1 MTDDAQQIVT
11 FDFETDPFLNGRIPQ
26 PFCIGFWDG
35 DKDEPYL
42 WEWGTAEDCVDFF
55 FNVIEAY
62 GPDYIFFAHNGG
74 KFDLH
79 FILPYADTITDVI
92 MIGARIVQARING
105 VMIRD
110 SYALIPVG
118 LGKYQKDEIDYAKM
132 EADVREEHKTEI
144 IAYLKTDCRAL
155 YELVTGFIS
164 EFGLSLTMASAAMQQ
179 LETFHEYNKMQ
190 GDNWDARLRQFY
202 YGGRVGYF
210 EQGNLTGDFK
220 VYDVNSMYP
229 SVMKDYEHP
238 ISSTLECIVG
248 KAACNDRIIAKGDF
262 FELNATSEGAFPWR
276 CPDGGGLTFPHG
288 RKDFK
293 ITGHEL
299 RTAIELGCVQIHTI
313 KRAWISPD
321 KTNFTAFVEHFYNA
335 RQEAKKID
343 PKGMHQLF
351 YKLVLNSAYGK
362 FAQDPSKFKDFL
374 ILTNDEMPD
383 EDGWLLCCPR
393 SGNGV
398 GIYERKSVL
407 PEYLGRKNV
416 ATAAS
421 ITGAARARL
430 LEGLR
435 NATRAV
441 YCDTDSVI
449 CESMANV
456 PMHPSDLGAWDC
468 EATGDRLSVVGRKT
482 YALWKDGKCVKKAS
496 KGVRAEAEE
505 IDRAALGEIIELSNE
520 APTFSL
526 KKAPHF
532 ISRKIRMT

>member
-1 MTDDAQQIVT
+1 MSDGGEQIIA
-11 FDFETDPFLNGRIPQ
+11 FDFETDPFLYGRTPE

-35 DKDEPYL
+35 SEEPFL
-42 WEWGTAEDCVDFF
+42 CEWGTAEDCIDYF
-55 FNVIEAY
+55 FNVLEMY

-74 KFDLH
+74 KFDFH

-92 MIGARIVQARING
+92 MIGARIVQVRVNG
-105 VMIRD
+105 VLLRD
-110 SYALIPVG
+110 SFALLPFG
-118 LGKYQKDEIDYAKM
+118 LGKYKKDDMDYALM
-132 EADVREEHKTEI
+132 EADVREGHKEYI
-144 IAYLKTDCRAL
+144 ISYLRTDCMAL
-155 YELVTGFIS
+155 FELVTEFIR
-164 EFGLSLTMASAAMQQ
+164 EFGLSLTMASAAMRE
-179 LETFHEYNKMQ
+179 LEKLHEYEKMK
-190 GDNWDARLRQFY
+190 GDNWDIRMRQFY

-210 EQGNLTGDFK
+210 EQGNLIGDFK

-248 KAACNDRIIAKGDF
+248 RAASNERIIETADF

-299 RTAIELGCVQIHTI
+299 RMAMELGCVQIHSI
-313 KRAWISPD
+313 KRAWKSEL
-321 KTNFTAFVEHFYNA
+321 KTNFKAFVDLFYGKRVFAELNDDLLH
-335 RQEAKKID
+335 K
-343 PKGMHQLF
+343 LF
-351 YKLVLNSAYGK
+351 YKYILNGAYGK

-374 ILTNDEMPD
+374 ILTNDEMAPD
-383 EDGWLLCCPR
+383 NEGWILCCPR
-393 SGNGV
+393 TDNGI
-398 GIYERKSVL
+398 GIYERKSLL

-430 LEGLR
+430 LQGLR
-435 NATRAV
+435 NSERAV

-449 CESMANV
+449 CESMSNV
-456 PMHPSDLGAWDC
+456 PMHSSNLGAWDC
-468 EATGDRLSVVGRKT
+468 EASGDRLSVVGRKT
-482 YALWKDGKCVKKAS
+482 YALWDGNKCVKKAS
-496 KGVRAEAEE
+496 KGVRAEPEE
-505 IDRAALGEIIELSNE
+505 IDRAALGEIIELRNE

-532 ISRKIRMT
+532 IKRNVRMT